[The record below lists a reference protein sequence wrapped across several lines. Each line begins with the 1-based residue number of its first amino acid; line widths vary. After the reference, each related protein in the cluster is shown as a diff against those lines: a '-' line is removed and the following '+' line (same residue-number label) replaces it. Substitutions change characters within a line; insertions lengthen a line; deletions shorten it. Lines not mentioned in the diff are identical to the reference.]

1 MTLPT
6 HLLVATDFSEC
17 AEAAEAAAIGWATRL
32 DAALDWVHA
41 LEVPLPIFEPY
52 AVAVPEVTI
61 SAARTEA
68 QKRLTEAHDRAAK
81 AGIKGTT
88 HLGEVPAAYCIA
100 DHAKN
105 VGADLVVVGTHG
117 HRGLRRVL
125 LGSVAEKVVKL
136 SPCSVLTIKGEG
148 KAAAPERILVGVD
161 FSESSAQALA
171 TAAELAKSCGA
182 SLHLVHAMEPHLVPV
197 TAYDMPL
204 PDGFYEKVH
213 DEAKT
218 RLQALA
224 AEVAGGVETSWS
236 VSEQAPRG
244 ALVEVAEE
252 QNADLVVTGS
262 HGRTGIAHALLGSV
276 AERVLR
282 DAPCAVW
289 TVRSH

>member
-1 MTLPT
+1 MSLPT

-17 AEAAEAAAIGWATRL
+17 AEAAEAAAIRWAARFG
-32 DAALDWVHA
+32 AALDWVHA

-68 QKRLTEAHDRAAK
+68 QKRLTESHERAVE
-81 AGIKGTT
+81 AGVEGTT

-100 DHAKN
+100 DQAKA

-136 SPCSVLTIKGEG
+136 SPCSVLTIKGDEAG
-148 KAAAPERILVGVD
+148 ELPQRILVGVD
-161 FSESSAQALA
+161 FSEHSSQALA
-171 TAAELAKSCGA
+171 TAVELAKSCGA
-182 SLHLVHAMEPHLVPV
+182 SLHLVHAMEPHMVPV

-204 PDGFYEKVH
+204 PDGFYERVH
-213 DEAKT
+213 EEAKT
-218 RLQALA
+218 RLQALV
-224 AEVAGGVETSWS
+224 AEVGEGVETTWS

-252 QNADLVVTGS
+252 QKADLVVTGS

>member
-1 MTLPT
+1 VTLPS
-6 HLLVATDFSEC
+6 HLLAATDFSESAET
-17 AEAAEAAAIGWATRL
+17 AEASAIAWAQRL
-32 DAALDWVHA
+32 GASLDWVHA

-68 QKRLTEAHDRAAK
+68 QKRLSAAHARGAEA
-81 AGIKGTT
+81 GLEGST

-100 DHAKN
+100 DQAKA

-136 SPCSVLTIKGEG
+136 SPCSVLTIKGDG
-148 KAAAPERILVGVD
+148 PPVLPSRILVGVD
-161 FSESSAQALA
+161 FSDASKEALA
-171 TAAELAKSCGA
+171 TAGELAKACGA
-182 SLHLVHAMEPHLVPV
+182 ELHLVHAMEPHLVPV

-204 PDGFYEKVH
+204 PDGFYERVH
-213 DEAKT
+213 EEAKT
-218 RLQALA
+218 RLQALS
-224 AEVAGGVETSWS
+224 AEVDGEVSTTWS

-244 ALVEVAEE
+244 ALVQVAEE
-252 QNADLVVTGS
+252 QKADLVVTGS